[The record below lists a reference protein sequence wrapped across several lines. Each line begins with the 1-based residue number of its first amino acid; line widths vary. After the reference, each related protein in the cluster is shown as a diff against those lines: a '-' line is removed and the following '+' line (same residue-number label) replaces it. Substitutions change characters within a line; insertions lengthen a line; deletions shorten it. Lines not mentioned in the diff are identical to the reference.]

1 MKKLFMVLLL
11 SLGVSS
17 ASVASGIP
25 TLDINSV
32 SQLNALLD
40 QLETAKMQLRNAE
53 TQLKALTE
61 SSGFG
66 YVVNNPNVRD
76 AMRRTLPSEARNL
89 LDRLGTQNAAVAE
102 SVQSS
107 TNEVNAP
114 VLNFQ
119 EETKKLRE
127 RSLQIA
133 ATKKAFAEESYQAIS
148 DQLDVLDDLQGKIN
162 ATNNPKEIAELQAQI
177 AVEQA
182 NLTATQTRMELAA
195 KQFEAEEQLL
205 EARSERVYSGW
216 FGGSRLTE

>member
-11 SLGVSS
+11 SLGMSS
-17 ASVASGIP
+17 VSVASGIP

-40 QLETAKMQLRNAE
+40 QLETAKLQLRSAE

-66 YVVNNPNVRD
+66 YVINNPNVRD
-76 AMRRTLPSEARNL
+76 AMRRTLPSDARNL
-89 LDRLGTQNAAVAE
+89 LDRLGTENRAVAE

-127 RSLQIA
+127 RSIQIA

-148 DQLDVLDDLQGKIN
+148 KQLEVLDDLQGKIN

-195 KQFEAEEQLL
+195 KQFEADEQLL

-216 FGGSRLTE
+216 FGGSGLTE